1 MKVTKSTK
9 TTEEICSGTS
19 TQQNLRYVKYIE
31 LDYKQYY
38 HLLSDSKTYPTQN
51 LTPKQAMSKS

>member
-1 MKVTKSTK
+1 MKVTKSTETMK
-9 TTEEICSGTS
+9 KFVVIHPHKK
-19 TQQNLRYVKYIE
+19 NMRYVKYIR
-31 LDYKQYY
+31 LNYKQYY